1 MYTQEQHWAQIQ
13 GLTDEEMGVLR
24 MRVPEI

>member
-13 GLTDEEMGVLR
+13 GLTDEETSVLR
-24 MRVPEI
+24 KRVPEV

>member
-13 GLTDEEMGVLR
+13 GLTDEETSVLR
-24 MRVPEI
+24 MRAPEI

>member
-1 MYTQEQHWAQIQ
+1 MYAQEQHWAQIQ
-13 GLTDEEMGVLR
+13 GLTDEETSVLR